1 MSGNFSKCKC
11 PGTICQSIKM
21 HIKPENTAFVK
32 PKALPDSI
40 TTLHYRIK
48 RANPSLITMHQLT
61 IDVYDKI
68 FIKIVKFLQHKLS
81 FKQ

>member
-1 MSGNFSKCKC
+1 
-11 PGTICQSIKM
+11 M

-32 PKALPDSI
+32 SKALPYSI
-40 TTLHYRIK
+40 TTLHYGIK

-68 FIKIVKFLQHKLS
+68 FIKIVEFLQHIIS